1 MPDNPQIPNP
11 TARRR
16 HLIPRSMP
24 LSMMRAVYPTIQ
36 RTGRPKFTIC
46 GNPTGLT
53 ARKMSGGTLGSGQ
66 RPADPR
72 VRLAT
77 QRTDTSPPSP
87 RRARDRVPPC
97 DGPAAGDRTRLEFRH
112 PRGVHPRRRNGG
124 QTHPLRAP
132 SRTFLGRAAVRVG
145 FAREPPDV
153 ASGGGSSGEPAKASV
168 STSSSMSRRGAR
180 NRKGRLVACGSIHPG
195 DPRQHARPVA
205 LPPRVSAPRGRS
217 RAGVRRLPRGG
228 CPAARRPRGLEERAM
243 GEILRETAPR
253 QGRRAIPPSARRA
266 SAGRGRCAGPAR
278 RCA

>member
-53 ARKMSGGTLGSGQ
+53 ARKMSGGALGSGQ

-87 RRARDRVPPC
+87 RRTPDRAPPATAPRLASGLAWNSVTRAGYTHGGGTVGKPTRSGRRPALSWTSRCPCRLCARASRW
-97 DGPAAGDRTRLEFRH
+97 RL
-112 PRGVHPRRRNGG
+112 RRRLDPPGG
-124 QTHPLRAP
+124 SSPTRPARCSPAQSLRAP
-132 SRTFLGRAAVRVG
+132 RTLSRW
-145 FAREPPDV
+145 
-153 ASGGGSSGEPAKASV
+153 
-168 STSSSMSRRGAR
+168 
-180 NRKGRLVACGSIHPG
+180 
-195 DPRQHARPVA
+195 
-205 LPPRVSAPRGRS
+205 SAP
-217 RAGVRRLPRGG
+217 A
-228 CPAARRPRGLEERAM
+228 
-243 GEILRETAPR
+243 
-253 QGRRAIPPSARRA
+253 SARWMPCRS
-266 SAGRGRCAGPAR
+266 SAAWFGGAGHG
-278 RCA
+278 